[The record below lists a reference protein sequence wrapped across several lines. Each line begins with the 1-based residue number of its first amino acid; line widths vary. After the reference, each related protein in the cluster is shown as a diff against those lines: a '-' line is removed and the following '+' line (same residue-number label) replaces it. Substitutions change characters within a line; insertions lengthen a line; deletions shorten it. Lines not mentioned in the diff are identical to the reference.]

1 MNIPFQGNLSKNEY
15 RQVMA
20 LHLKLPGW
28 QRWFFTGAALLLFI
42 SAVFQFIRLP
52 ELATYLL
59 PALVFSTVFLTF
71 PLWLP
76 EIQASSYNQP
86 GNVFREGLRGTITN
100 SEITIQTAKGN
111 SSTIWTAF
119 THYKSTENI
128 IMLYQNKNC
137 FNIFTQ
143 SMFANAEDWNAF
155 LGEITGRLPK
165 K

>member
-1 MNIPFQGNLSKNEY
+1 MNIPFEGKLSKKEY

-28 QRWFFTGAALLLFI
+28 QRWFFTGAALLLIF
-42 SAVFQFIRLP
+42 SAVFQFIRFP
-52 ELATYLL
+52 ELATSLL
-59 PALVFSTVFLTF
+59 PVLVFPTVFLTF

-86 GNVFREGLRGTITN
+86 GNIFREGLLGTITD
-100 SEITIQTAKGN
+100 SEIAIQTAKGN
-111 SSTIWTAF
+111 SSTFWTAF

-143 SMFANAEDWNAF
+143 SMFASAEDWNTF
-155 LGEITGRLPK
+155 CGEVARRLPK

>member
-1 MNIPFQGNLSKNEY
+1 
-15 RQVMA
+15 MA
-20 LHLKLPGW
+20 TSLLPGLI
-28 QRWFFTGAALLLFI
+28 FPIVL
-42 SAVFQFIRLP
+42 
-52 ELATYLL
+52 
-59 PALVFSTVFLTF
+59 LTF

-86 GNVFREGLRGTITN
+86 GNVFREGLRGTITD
-100 SEITIQTAKGN
+100 SEIAIQTAKGN
-111 SSTIWTAF
+111 SSTFWTAF

-143 SMFANAEDWNAF
+143 SMFANTEDWKAF
-155 LGEITGRLPK
+155 LGEVTRRLPK